1 MPTSQL
7 VINVYGGLVQEV
19 FCSDSE
25 IEVLL
30 VDWDVEPAEAAHPSV
45 VHVPADDRRSQP
57 AYVTPLPVQ
66 ALDALQGTRIAA
78 AIDVAELTAC

>member
-19 FCSDSE
+19 FCSDPE

-30 VDWDVEPAEAAHPSV
+30 VDWDVEPADAEHPSI
-45 VHVPADDRRSQP
+45 VHIPADDHRTQP
-57 AYVTPLPVQ
+57 AYVAPLVVQ
-66 ALDALQGTRIAA
+66 TLDALQGTQVAA
-78 AIDVAELTAC
+78 AIDAAEQAAY

>member
-1 MPTSQL
+1 MATTQL

-19 FCSDSE
+19 FCSDPDL
-25 IEVLL
+25 EVLL
-30 VDWDVEPAEAAHPSV
+30 VDWDVEPAKVEHPSV
-45 VHVPADDRRSQP
+45 VHVPADGRRTQP

-66 ALDALQGTRIAA
+66 TLDALQGTQVAA

>member
-1 MPTSQL
+1 MATTQL

-19 FCSDSE
+19 FCSDPDL
-25 IEVLL
+25 EVLL
-30 VDWDVEPAEAAHPSV
+30 VDWDVEAADADHPSV
-45 VHVPADDRRSQP
+45 VHVPADDHRSQP

-66 ALDALQGTRIAA
+66 ALDALQGTPIAA